1 LFGEALCRTP
11 KELGRLGE
19 QPEMPELID
28 GLAARFVADG
38 WSLKHIVREIVMSRA
53 YRRSAIVDDGDFAR
67 DADNRYFARQS
78 VRRLE
83 YEPIVNTVAALRTG
97 RRYEDPAER
106 DADVLGVAE
115 YAKYFDAPSV
125 YDLIDRRTASI
136 SATQALFLMNN
147 PSAANNLAGE
157 LVNRL
162 GIDSQSELGDALD
175 NLCIN
180 VLHRRPTVAER
191 ELARKFVEHRRSQTG
206 DRNTRDEIREFVAL
220 LLCGNELLYI
230 E

>member
-1 LFGEALCRTP
+1 ML
-11 KELGRLGE
+11 
-19 QPEMPELID
+19 
-28 GLAARFVADG
+28 
-38 WSLKHIVREIVMSRA
+38 SRA
-53 YRRSAIVDDGDFAR
+53 YRRSAIVEDGEFSR

-83 YEPIVNTVAALRTG
+83 YEPILNAVASLRTG
-97 RRYEDPAER
+97 RRYEDPVER
-106 DADVLGVAE
+106 DAAVPGVAE

-125 YDLIDRRTASI
+125 YDLLDRRTASI

-162 GIDSQSELGDALD
+162 GVDSQTELGESLET
-175 NLCIN
+175 LYMHI
-180 VLHRRPTVAER
+180 VQRRPTVADR
-191 ELARKFVEHRRSQTG
+191 ELARKFAERRRSQTG
-206 DRNTRDEIREFVAL
+206 KKNTRDEIREFVGL